1 MYSLKYWLCLVGLL
15 SASLMIASPAGS
27 LAEAGFD
34 PANLDRTCKPC
45 DDFNQFASGGWMA
58 RNPIPAAYPSW
69 GSFNILAENN
79 RDQLRAILEEAA
91 KAGDP
96 KGSNEQ
102 KIGDYYASCM
112 DESAIE
118 AAGLKPLAEE
128 LERIAAIKDT
138 AGLREE
144 VLRLQGYGV
153 DAPFKVD
160 STQDFKDSTQ
170 VIGEIDQ
177 GGLGL
182 PDRDYY
188 TRDDE
193 KSQQLR
199 EEYVKHVARM
209 LELMGDD
216 AAKAAAGAKTVMELE
231 TQLAK
236 ASLTNVQRRDPHAL
250 YHRMG
255 VTEIKALAP
264 AFSWDEYLTHA
275 TLAGKGDLN
284 VATPDFFKEVGRLL
298 TAVPLADWK
307 TYLRWHLIN
316 AAAPRLSAKFV
327 EEDFN
332 FNGKTLTGTQE
343 ILPRWKRC
351 VRATDGA
358 LGEALGQVYVQKHFP
373 PQAKTRALEMVH
385 NLEAAL
391 REDIQN
397 LPWMGPQTKKQ
408 ALIKLDA
415 IVNKIGY
422 PDKWRDY
429 SALEVD
435 RGPYVLNAFRADRFE
450 FNRDLAKVGKPVD
463 RAEWGMSPPTVNA
476 YYNPQLNEIVF
487 PAGILQP
494 PFFGADADD
503 AFNYGG
509 MGAVIGHE
517 LTHGFDDE
525 GSQFDAQG
533 NLRSW
538 WTPEDRKNFDARA
551 ECVSKQFDGYEV
563 EKGLNEN
570 GKLVLGESIAD
581 LGGLNIAFA
590 AYENSLQGKPRPAD
604 IEGFTPEQ
612 RFFLGWGQVWADNM
626 RPEFARLLTNV
637 DQHPLPRFRVRAP
650 LSNLPSFAKAFSC
663 QPGDAMIR
671 PENERCAVW

>member
-1 MYSLKYWLCLVGLL
+1 MRYWLCVAGLL
-15 SASLMIASPAGS
+15 ACSLALATPAGS

-45 DDFNQFASGGWMA
+45 DNFNRFASGGWMA

-69 GSFNILAENN
+69 GSFNVLAENN
-79 RDQLRAILEEAA
+79 RAQLKAILEDAA
-91 KAGDP
+91 KAAAP

-112 DESAIE
+112 DEPAIE
-118 AAGLKPLAEE
+118 AAGLKPLADE
-128 LERIAAIKDT
+128 LDRIAAIPDT

-153 DAPFKVD
+153 DAPFRLD
-160 STQDFKDSTQ
+160 STQDFQDSTQ
-170 VIGEIDQ
+170 VIGEVDQ
-177 GGLGL
+177 AGLGL

-188 TRDDE
+188 TREDA

-199 EEYVKHVARM
+199 DEYVKHVARM
-209 LELMGDD
+209 FGLMGDD
-216 AAKAAAGAKTVMELE
+216 AAKAEAEAKTVMEIE

-236 ASLTNVQRRDPHAL
+236 ASLTNVERRDPHAL

-255 VTEIKALAP
+255 VAQIKALAP
-264 AFSWDEYLTHA
+264 AFSWDDYLTHA
-275 TLAGKGDLN
+275 NLAGKGDLN
-284 VATPDFFKEVGRLL
+284 VATPDFFKEVNRLL
-298 TAVPLADWK
+298 SAVSLADWK
-307 TYLRWHLIN
+307 TYLRWHLIS
-316 AAAPRLSAKFV
+316 AAAPRLSTKFV
-327 EEDFN
+327 DEDFN

-351 VRATDGA
+351 VRATDHA
-358 LGEALGQVYVQKHFP
+358 LGEALGQAYVAKHFP
-373 PQAKTRALEMVH
+373 PQAKARALEMVH

-397 LPWMGPQTKKQ
+397 LPWMGPETKKQ
-408 ALIKLDA
+408 ALTKLDA

-429 SALEVD
+429 SKLEID
-435 RGPYVLNAFRADRFE
+435 RGPYVLNAFHAEHFE

-463 RAEWGMSPPTVNA
+463 RTEWGMSPPTVNA

-494 PFFGADADD
+494 PFYSPDADD
-503 AFNYGG
+503 AINYGG
-509 MGAVIGHE
+509 IGAVIGHE

-533 NLRSW
+533 NLRNW
-538 WTPEDRKNFDARA
+538 WTPEDRKNFEARA
-551 ECVSKQFDGYEV
+551 ACIVKQFDGFEV
-563 EKGLNEN
+563 EPGLHQN
-570 GKLVLGESIAD
+570 GKLVEGESIAD
-581 LGGLNIAFA
+581 LGGLNIAYR
-590 AYENSLQGKPRPAD
+590 AYEKSLEGKPRPPV
-604 IEGFTPEQ
+604 IEGFTPQQ
-612 RFFLGWGQVWADNM
+612 RFFLGWAQVWADNM
-626 RPEFARLLTNV
+626 RPEFARLLTNT
-637 DQHPLPRFRVRAP
+637 DPHALARFRVEAP
-650 LSNLPSFAKAFSC
+650 LSNLPAFAEAFSC
-663 QPGDAMIR
+663 KPGDAEVR
-671 PENERCAVW
+671 PANERCAIW